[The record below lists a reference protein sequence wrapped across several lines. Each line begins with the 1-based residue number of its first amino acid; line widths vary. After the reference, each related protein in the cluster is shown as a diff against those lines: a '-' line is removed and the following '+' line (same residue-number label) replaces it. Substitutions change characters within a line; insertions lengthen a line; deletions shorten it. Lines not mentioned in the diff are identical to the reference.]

1 MSDINS
7 MLKNKIAEA
16 ENVIFS
22 YLPKVE
28 GYQKTC
34 LDAMEYSVHSP
45 GKRIRPILMME
56 TYRMFGGKGK
66 VIEPFMTALECIH
79 SYSLVHD
86 DLPAMDN
93 DDYRRGQLT
102 THKKYGESMG
112 ILAGDAL
119 LNYAYEVAASAF
131 ELVLQDGEDE
141 NGANPYNV
149 AKAMQILGKKA
160 GIYGMVG
167 GQVVDVENEG
177 KPIDLETLD
186 FIYSL
191 KTGALLE
198 CAMMIGAV
206 LADASEKDV
215 MIMEQIASKVGIAF
229 QIQDDILDI
238 TSTTEVLGKPVGS
251 DEKNRKET
259 YAAKVG
265 IENAQK
271 EVEQLTNEAITLL
284 DGLNYNNEFLRA
296 LLIWMIHREK

>member
-1 MSDINS
+1 MSDMNI
-7 MLKNKIAEA
+7 LLRGKIDEV
-16 ENVIFS
+16 EKIIYS
-22 YLPKVE
+22 YLPKTE

-34 LDAMEYSVHSP
+34 FEAMEYSVHSP

-56 TYRMFGGKGK
+56 TFRMFGGTSK
-66 VIEPFMTALECIH
+66 VIEPFMSALEYIH

-102 THKKYGESMG
+102 THKKYGEGMG

-131 ELVLQDGEDE
+131 DMIYEAEEV
-141 NGANPYNV
+141 NPYNV
-149 AKAMQILGKKA
+149 AKALQVLSKKA

-177 KPIDLETLD
+177 KDIDLDTID
-186 FIYSL
+186 FIYRL

-198 CAMMIGAV
+198 CAMMIGAI
-206 LADASEKDV
+206 LANASENDIKKV
-215 MIMEQIASKVGIAF
+215 EKIAEKVGIAF

-251 DEKNRKET
+251 DEKNQKQT
-259 YAAKVG
+259 YAVKVG
-265 IENAQK
+265 LEAAKK
-271 EVEQLTNEAITLL
+271 EVEQLTKDAIAYL
-284 DGLNYNNEFLRA
+284 DDLEYKNEFLKE
-296 LLIWMIHREK
+296 LLLWMIHREK

>member
-1 MSDINS
+1 MSDMNIL
-7 MLKNKIAEA
+7 LKERIEEVEKI
-16 ENVIFS
+16 IYS

-34 LDAMEYSVHSP
+34 FEAMEYSVHSP

-56 TYRMFGGKGK
+56 TYRMFGGKSK
-66 VIEPFMTALECIH
+66 VIEPFMSALEYIH

-102 THKKYGESMG
+102 THKKYGEGMG

-131 ELVLQDGEDE
+131 DMIFEEEDV
-141 NGANPYNV
+141 NPYNV
-149 AKAMQILGKKA
+149 AKALQVLGKKA

-177 KPIDLETLD
+177 KKIDLDTID
-186 FIYSL
+186 FIYRL

-198 CAMMIGAV
+198 CAMMIGAI
-206 LADASEKDV
+206 LANASEREIEIV
-215 MIMEQIASKVGIAF
+215 EQIAAKVGIAF

-251 DEKNRKET
+251 DEKNQKET
-259 YAAKVG
+259 YAVKVG
-265 IENAQK
+265 LDAAKN
-271 EVEQLTNEAITLL
+271 EVEQLTKAAIAYMDELEYKNDFLKDLL
-284 DGLNYNNEFLRA
+284 L
-296 LLIWMIHREK
+296 WMIHREK